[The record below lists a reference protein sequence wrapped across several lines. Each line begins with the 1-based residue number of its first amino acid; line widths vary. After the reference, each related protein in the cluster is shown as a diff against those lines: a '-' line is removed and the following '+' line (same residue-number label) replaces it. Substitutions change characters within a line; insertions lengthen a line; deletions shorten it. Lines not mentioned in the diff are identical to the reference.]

1 MQIASLPASTGRRWV
16 LDGFRLLRRGPAP
29 LLVLTF
35 LYLLLVM
42 LSAVIPAI
50 GPMLVL
56 LLTPGLMVGAM
67 HAVRAVERGTLGGR
81 EGLVEGFR
89 LAAQGSA
96 RPLLTLGLV
105 NVSAAVL
112 AFAVSSLVT
121 EEPMTQFV
129 VTQLL
134 YAPVQLPL
142 WYAPLLVAWHKVPPG
157 KAMFFSVVAVLRNKG
172 AFVQYVIMWAVIA
185 LLASLAVQMLFLAFG
200 LAPLLILLVFLPLS
214 LLMPTAVYCSFWP
227 TYRDVVLPD

>member
-1 MQIASLPASTGRRWV
+1 MAFL
-16 LDGFRLLRRGPAP
+16 GFR
-29 LLVLTF
+29 
-35 LYLLLVM
+35 
-42 LSAVIPAI
+42 
-50 GPMLVL
+50 
-56 LLTPGLMVGAM
+56 
-67 HAVRAVERGTLGGR
+67 RAAE
-81 EGLVEGFR
+81 
-89 LAAQGSA
+89 GSA

-105 NVSAAVL
+105 NVSAALL

-121 EEPMTQFV
+121 DEPMTQFV
-129 VTQLL
+129 VTQLI

-142 WYAPLLVAWHKVPPG
+142 WYAPLFVAWHKLPPG